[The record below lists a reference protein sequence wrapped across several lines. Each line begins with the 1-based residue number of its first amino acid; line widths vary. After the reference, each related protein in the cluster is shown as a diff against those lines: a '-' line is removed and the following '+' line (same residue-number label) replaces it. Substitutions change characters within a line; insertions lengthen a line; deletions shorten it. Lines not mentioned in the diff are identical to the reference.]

1 MEISVNAV
9 KFKAADALLEFID
22 KKVGKVETLLP
33 QAIKADVTLKVDKE
47 QAEMNKIAEVR
58 VAVSGDE
65 LFASKQCDTF
75 EEAVDLCVDALKK
88 QVEKLKTRYQK

>member
-9 KFKAADALLEFID
+9 KFKAADTLLDFID
-22 KKVGKVETLLP
+22 KKVGKVQTLLP
-33 QAIKADVTLKVDKE
+33 NAIKADVTLKVDKDRS
-47 QAEMNKIAEVR
+47 EMNKIAEVR

-65 LFASKQCDTF
+65 LFASKQCDSF
-75 EEAVDLCVDALKK
+75 EEAVDSCVDALKK

>member
-1 MEISVNAV
+1 M
-9 KFKAADALLEFID
+9 LEFID

>member
-9 KFKAADALLEFID
+9 KFKPTSTLLEFID

-33 QAIKADVTLKVDKE
+33 QALKAEVTLKVDKE
-47 QAEMNKIAEVR
+47 QSEMNKIAEVR

-75 EEAVDLCVDALKK
+75 EEAVDVCVDALKK

>member
-9 KFKAADALLEFID
+9 KFKAAESLLEFID

-33 QAIKADVTLKVDKE
+33 QAIKADVTLKVDKD
-47 QAEMNKIAEVR
+47 QSEMNKIAEVR

-75 EEAVDLCVDALKK
+75 AASFMLRPAMIFSPRDMSSDG
-88 QVEKLKTRYQK
+88 

>member
-75 EEAVDLCVDALKK
+75 EEAVDLCVAALKK